1 MADFRIWK
9 NWRGHFKLKVKGA
22 SFFAVQHKNATFT
35 INFDSKWVLLNP
47 HQKVNITKIAS
58 RGFKLDYFSIIN
70 IGNKLK
76 NRYLDYF
83 LIQLNS
89 MISNTTFYIVQIMKN
104 ILFIVV
110 VLMTFS
116 CNKSPITN
124 PKSVDKSKII
134 RKVESTQPQN
144 NMQTNPITYELI
156 KDMHIEDVIRQYP
169 PILDEIF
176 ILGKEGGTITEFRI
190 GLLNIFKV
198 EEIENNNIK
207 IREVTWDINS
217 KQNLT
222 VWYNEKDNNWI
233 PIDHFIWD
241 KGIEF

>member
-1 MADFRIWK
+1 
-9 NWRGHFKLKVKGA
+9 
-22 SFFAVQHKNATFT
+22 
-35 INFDSKWVLLNP
+35 
-47 HQKVNITKIAS
+47 
-58 RGFKLDYFSIIN
+58 
-70 IGNKLK
+70 
-76 NRYLDYF
+76 
-83 LIQLNS
+83 

-169 PILDEIF
+169 TILDEIF

-241 KGIEF
+241 KGIVF